1 MKFNIEVLEHKNRV
15 SLTTSKKIEVYEAK
29 KILKSKKHEF
39 NEIIFQDGNC
49 FIFNIVEEVPV
60 EFKKEEIKPQS
71 KKRTTRTVKPKP
83 RTRSRRR
90 ANKTEN
96 SS

>member
-1 MKFNIEVLEHKNRV
+1 MKFNIEVLEHKNRIT
-15 SLTTSKKIEVYEAK
+15 LTTSKKIEVYEAK
-29 KILKSKKHEF
+29 KILKNKKHKF

-49 FIFNIVEEVPV
+49 FIFNISEDTPV
-60 EFKKEEIKPQS
+60 EFKEEIKPQS
-71 KKRTTRTVKPKP
+71 KKRTTRTVKSKP

-90 ANKTEN
+90 TNKTEN